1 MIHNKVSQRL
11 LAVGAKI
18 EKYNKSTD
26 QCRQNHLFESN
37 QKRLFN
43 GLEGA
48 QRESVISDVEES
60 RRVWNDI
67 WDQSVTSRENKVWPR
82 KVENELEEPI
92 VQDGINIEIKKVRK
106 QVSPGPDDVQGYWI
120 KNLSNLHTRIASQLD
135 RCLQENTFPKWMV
148 TRRSM

>member
-1 MIHNKVSQRL
+1 MT
-11 LAVGAKI
+11 
-18 EKYNKSTD
+18 Y
-26 QCRQNHLFESN
+26 
-37 QKRLFN
+37 
-43 GLEGA
+43 
-48 QRESVISDVEES
+48 
-60 RRVWNDI
+60 
-67 WDQSVTSRENKVWPR
+67 RENKVWPR

-120 KNLSNLHTRIASQLD
+120 KNLSNLHTRIALQLD